1 MALPDQPVQ
10 NPDAAVLA
18 QSLAKLWPHREHESN
33 CWKNLMCWVG
43 LHRWAQLDLSQ
54 LAPAFCTAGR
64 LHQRVASPISGP
76 KSVPTVTRHWSAADL
91 PQIETTQSQPRAH
104 AAFSARPMTRCIARI
119 SDTGLFS
126 RLLPR

>member
-1 MALPDQPVQ
+1 MALPDQAVQ

-54 LAPAFCTAGR
+54 LAPGREVWFCR
-64 LHQRVASPISGP
+64 WCSKISIHGI
-76 KSVPTVTRHWSAADL
+76 L
-91 PQIETTQSQPRAH
+91 Y
-104 AAFSARPMTRCIARI
+104 
-119 SDTGLFS
+119 GG
-126 RLLPR
+126 